1 LGSKN
6 LVKRVHVGNLVL
18 AECPYLGGN
27 ENLQLAEAASLFQR
41 NESPPTSSLYSP
53 TLIKSGE
60 KSVAVAQTTC
70 PVEREFI
77 QAETDIDG
85 KEVILVLSNRCS
97 LTMLFVFL
105 VHLGL
110 ASWLF
115 YMQGLQ
121 GAQAKEKAESVWLRR
136 IDLAPARGN
145 IYSRNLQIL
154 ATCQLTYSVWA
165 DPNAIQSVAKKI
177 WGQQVS
183 NDEIGKRI
191 AHEICSMLKAEQIS
205 ERDLARRLSRTVRNR
220 SNGKPILVRFVWLA
234 RQLDES
240 NVIELRRILGM
251 KRAKDV
257 PPEWRIIQAGVG
269 ISPEVHRIY
278 PYGRLA
284 AATLGF
290 VNLDNIGCYGV
301 ERGWDEILK
310 GKAGSVELE
319 VDALGRPLPNG
330 YLSYLPPQTGSSIIL
345 TIDEQI
351 QKAAEKVIDEAM
363 KKFQPKSASAV
374 VIDPVNGDILALV
387 SKPDF
392 DPNEYRRFPQERFL
406 NRPLTFVYEPGSTFK
421 PLVAAALLDHGV
433 ITERSIAHCNGTWKT
448 ETFSVRCWVVQKG
461 TAAHGAE
468 SISDALKHSCN
479 IAMAQFAL
487 KASYRQIYE
496 TLVKFGIGR
505 KLGVGA
511 GFEEAG
517 WLDPPNRFLA
527 KSAIRHHQA
536 TLAFGQSV
544 AVTPMH
550 MAVAY
555 AALANHGKVMKP
567 RIVKGIKDE
576 KTGQIQWLK
585 PQDLGFAVSP
595 LTASKICDMLIS
607 VVEEGTG
614 KRAKLE
620 GVKVAGK
627 TGTATKVVNGRY
639 DPTKVVVSFFGFFPA
654 HSPKW
659 VIGIVLDE
667 PAYGKWGG
675 EVAAPL
681 FAALGQQILW
691 RVQPPRPLSLTQDLT
706 ALSFFSHVSSN

>member
-1 LGSKN
+1 M
-6 LVKRVHVGNLVL
+6 
-18 AECPYLGGN
+18 
-27 ENLQLAEAASLFQR
+27 
-41 NESPPTSSLYSP
+41 
-53 TLIKSGE
+53 
-60 KSVAVAQTTC
+60 
-70 PVEREFI
+70 
-77 QAETDIDG
+77 
-85 KEVILVLSNRCS
+85 LSNRCA
-97 LTMLFVFL
+97 LTVLFVL
-105 VHLGL
+105 SVYLGL
-110 ASWLF
+110 VGLLF
-115 YMQGLQ
+115 YLQGLQ
-121 GAQAKEKAESVWLRR
+121 GAQAKEKAERVWLRR

-145 IYSRNLQIL
+145 IYSSNLQIL

-177 WGQQVS
+177 WGHQV
-183 NDEIGKRI
+183 NNEEIGKRV
-191 AHEICSMLKAEQIS
+191 ARSICSILKTEKIS
-205 ERDLARRLSRTVRNR
+205 EKDLAKRLSRTVRNR
-220 SNGKPILVRFVWLA
+220 SNGKPILIRFVWLV

-240 NVIELRRILGM
+240 NVIGLKRILEM
-251 KRAKDV
+251 KRVKDI
-257 PPEWRIIQAGVG
+257 PPEYRIIQAGLGV
-269 ISPEVHRIY
+269 SPEMHRIY

-290 VNLDNIGCYGV
+290 VNLDNVGYYGV
-301 ERGWDEILK
+301 ERDWDEILK

-330 YLSYLPPQTGSSIIL
+330 YLSYLPPQPGSSVIL

-392 DPNEYRRFPQERFL
+392 DPNEYRHFPQERFL

-421 PLVAAALLDHGV
+421 TLVAAALLDHGV
-433 ITERSIAHCNGTWKT
+433 VTEHSFAHCNGTWKT

-468 SISDALKHSCN
+468 SISDALRHSCN

-505 KLGVGA
+505 KLGLGA

-517 WLDPPNRFLA
+517 WLDPPNQFLA

-576 KTGQIQWLK
+576 KTGKIQWLK

-595 LTASKICDMLIS
+595 LTASKICDMLVS

-706 ALSFFSHVSSN
+706 ALSFFSNVSDN

>member
-1 LGSKN
+1 MLSWRCPFAM
-6 LVKRVHVGNLVL
+6 LV
-18 AECPYLGGN
+18 
-27 ENLQLAEAASLFQR
+27 
-41 NESPPTSSLYSP
+41 
-53 TLIKSGE
+53 I
-60 KSVAVAQTTC
+60 
-70 PVEREFI
+70 
-77 QAETDIDG
+77 
-85 KEVILVLSNRCS
+85 ILVN
-97 LTMLFVFL
+97 
-105 VHLGL
+105 LGIGG
-110 ASWLF
+110 WLF
-115 YMQGLQ
+115 YLQGLQ
-121 GAQAKEKAESVWLRR
+121 NSEARKKAERIWIRR

-165 DPNAIQSVAKKI
+165 DPHAVQSTAKKV

-183 NDEIGKRI
+183 KDEIAKRI
-191 AHEICSMLKAEQIS
+191 TRTTCSLLKEKVVS
-205 ERDLARRLSRTVRNR
+205 EKELTKRLSQTIKNR
-220 SNGKPILVRFVWLA
+220 SNGRPILIRFVWVA
-234 RQLDES
+234 RQLDGSVVANLKRVLE
-240 NVIELRRILGM
+240 M
-251 KRAKDV
+251 KRGEKI
-257 PPEWRIIQAGVG
+257 PIEWRILRAGFG
-269 ISPEVHRIY
+269 ISPEMHRIY

-290 VNLDNIGCYGV
+290 VNLDNVGCYGI
-301 ERGWDEILK
+301 ERDWDKVLK
-310 GKAGSVELE
+310 GKAGSMELE
-319 VDALGRPLPNG
+319 VDALGRPLPSG
-330 YLSYLPPQTGSSIIL
+330 YISYLPPQPGNSIIL

-351 QKAAEKVIDEAM
+351 QKAAEAVIDEAM
-363 KKFQPKSASAV
+363 KRFKPKSASAI
-374 VIDPVNGDILALV
+374 VIEPQTGDILALV

-392 DPNEYRRFPQERFL
+392 DPNEYNRFPTERFL

-421 PLVAAALLDHGV
+421 PLVAAALLDHKV
-433 ITERSIAHCNGTWKT
+433 ITENTLAHCNGTWKT
-448 ETFSVRCWVVQKG
+448 EKFSVRCWVVQKG
-461 TAAHGAE
+461 TTAHGAE
-468 SISDALKHSCN
+468 SISDALRHSCN

-511 GFEEAG
+511 GFEESG
-517 WLDPPNRFLA
+517 WLDPPNRFLT
-527 KSAIRHHQA
+527 KSAVRHHQA
-536 TLAFGQSV
+536 TLAFGQGV

-567 RIVKGIKDE
+567 RIVKGIKEE
-576 KTGQIQWLK
+576 KTGKIQWFE

-595 LTASKICDMLIS
+595 LTASKICDMLVS
-607 VVEEGTG
+607 AVEEGTG

-639 DPTKVVVSFFGFFPA
+639 DPTKVVVSFFGFLPA

-706 ALSFFSHVSSN
+706 ALSFFSTVSSD

>member
-1 LGSKN
+1 MLSW
-6 LVKRVHVGNLVL
+6 R
-18 AECPYLGGN
+18 CPM
-27 ENLQLAEAASLFQR
+27 
-41 NESPPTSSLYSP
+41 
-53 TLIKSGE
+53 TLL
-60 KSVAVAQTTC
+60 
-70 PVEREFI
+70 
-77 QAETDIDG
+77 
-85 KEVILVLSNRCS
+85 VIL
-97 LTMLFVFL
+97 L
-105 VHLGL
+105 VNLAM
-110 ASWLF
+110 ASWLL
-115 YMQGLQ
+115 YLQGLKS
-121 GAQAKEKAESVWLRR
+121 AQARQKAERVWLRH

-145 IYSRNLQIL
+145 IYSRNFLLL
-154 ATCQLTYSVWA
+154 ATYQLTYSIWA
-165 DPNAIQSVAKKI
+165 DPHAIQITAQKF
-177 WGQQVS
+177 WGRQVS
-183 NDEIGKRI
+183 RDEI
-191 AHEICSMLKAEQIS
+191 
-205 ERDLARRLSRTVRNR
+205 ARRVSHMIYSLLKGKAVSEEELTKRLSQTTKNR
-220 SNGKPILVRFVWLA
+220 SKGRPILVRFVWVA

-240 NVIELRRILGM
+240 AVANLKRILET
-251 KRAKDV
+251 KRKDV
-257 PPEWRIIQAGVG
+257 PLEWRILQAGLG
-269 ISPEVHRIY
+269 ISPEMHRIY

-290 VNLDNIGCYGV
+290 VNLDNVGCYGV
-301 ERGWDEILK
+301 ERSWDKVLK

-319 VDALGRPLPNG
+319 VDALGRPLPSG
-330 YLSYLPPQTGSSIIL
+330 YLSYLPPQSGDSVIL

-351 QKAAEKVIDEAM
+351 QKAAEAVLDEAM
-363 KKFQPKSASAV
+363 KKFQPKSASAIV
-374 VIDPVNGDILALV
+374 LDPKTGDILALV

-392 DPNEYRRFPQERFL
+392 DPNEYYRFPPERFL

-433 ITERSIAHCNGTWKT
+433 ITEHTVAYCNGIWKT
-448 ETFSVRCWVVQKG
+448 DAFSVRCWVVQKG
-461 TAAHGAE
+461 TAPHGAE
-468 SISDALKHSCN
+468 TISDALTHSCN

-496 TLVKFGIGR
+496 TLFKFGIGR

-536 TLAFGQSV
+536 TLAFGQGV

-555 AALANHGKVMKP
+555 AALANHGKVVKP
-567 RIVKGIKDE
+567 RIVKGVKDE
-576 KTGQIQWLK
+576 KTGKVHWFE
-585 PQDLGFAVSP
+585 PQELGSAISP
-595 LTASKICDMLIS
+595 LAASKICNMLVS

-706 ALSFFSHVSSN
+706 ALSFFSPTSSD

>member
-1 LGSKN
+1 MLVIMLVNLGT
-6 LVKRVHVGNLVL
+6 
-18 AECPYLGGN
+18 GG
-27 ENLQLAEAASLFQR
+27 
-41 NESPPTSSLYSP
+41 
-53 TLIKSGE
+53 
-60 KSVAVAQTTC
+60 
-70 PVEREFI
+70 
-77 QAETDIDG
+77 
-85 KEVILVLSNRCS
+85 
-97 LTMLFVFL
+97 
-105 VHLGL
+105 
-110 ASWLF
+110 WLF
-115 YMQGLQ
+115 YLQGLQ
-121 GAQAKEKAESVWLRR
+121 SSQARQKAEHIWMRR

-165 DPNAIQSVAKKI
+165 DPYTVQNAAKKV

-183 NDEIGKRI
+183 RDEIAKRVTRT
-191 AHEICSMLKAEQIS
+191 ICSLLKDKAVSKKE
-205 ERDLARRLSRTVRNR
+205 LTKRLSQMIRNR
-220 SNGKPILVRFVWLA
+220 SNGRPILIRFIWVT

-240 NVIELRRILGM
+240 AIANL
-251 KRAKDV
+251 KRVLEAKREKKI
-257 PPEWRIIQAGVG
+257 PSEWRILQAGFG
-269 ISPEVHRIY
+269 ISPEMHRIY

-290 VNLDNIGCYGV
+290 VNLDNVGCYGI
-301 ERGWDEILK
+301 ERDWDKVLK
-310 GKAGSVELE
+310 GKAGSMELE
-319 VDALGRPLPNG
+319 VDALGHPLPSG
-330 YLSYLPPQTGSSIIL
+330 YISYLPPQPGNSIIL

-351 QKAAEKVIDEAM
+351 QKVAEAVIDEAM
-363 KKFQPKSASAV
+363 KRFQPKSASAI
-374 VIDPVNGDILALV
+374 VIEPQTGDILALV

-392 DPNEYRRFPQERFL
+392 DPNEYHRFPTERFL
-406 NRPLTFVYEPGSTFK
+406 NRPLAFVYEPGSTFK
-421 PLVAAALLDHGV
+421 PLVAAALLDHKV
-433 ITERSIAHCNGTWKT
+433 ITENTIAHCNGTWKT
-448 ETFSVRCWVVQKG
+448 ENFSVRCWVVQKG
-461 TAAHGAE
+461 TTAHGAE

-511 GFEEAG
+511 GYEEAG

-527 KSAIRHHQA
+527 KSATRHHQA

-576 KTGQIQWLK
+576 KTGKIQWFE

-595 LTASKICDMLIS
+595 LTASKICDMLVS

>member
-1 LGSKN
+1 
-6 LVKRVHVGNLVL
+6 
-18 AECPYLGGN
+18 
-27 ENLQLAEAASLFQR
+27 
-41 NESPPTSSLYSP
+41 
-53 TLIKSGE
+53 
-60 KSVAVAQTTC
+60 
-70 PVEREFI
+70 
-77 QAETDIDG
+77 
-85 KEVILVLSNRCS
+85 VLSRRCP
-97 LTMLFVFL
+97 LAMLVVML
-105 VHLGL
+105 VNLGIG
-110 ASWLF
+110 SWLF
-115 YMQGLQ
+115 YLQGLQ
-121 GAQAKEKAESVWLRR
+121 SSQARQKAEHIWIRH

-165 DPNAIQSVAKKI
+165 DPNAIQNAAKKV

-183 NDEIGKRI
+183 KDEIAKRV
-191 AHEICSMLKAEQIS
+191 ARTICSLLKDKVVS
-205 ERDLARRLSRTVRNR
+205 EKELTKRLSQTIRNR
-220 SNGKPILVRFVWLA
+220 SYGRPILIQFIWAV

-240 NVIELRRILGM
+240 AIANL
-251 KRAKDV
+251 KRVLETKRGKKI
-257 PPEWRIIQAGVG
+257 PLEWRILQAGLG
-269 ISPEVHRIY
+269 ISPEMHRIY

-290 VNLDNIGCYGV
+290 VNLDNVGCYGI
-301 ERGWDEILK
+301 ERDWDKVLK
-310 GKAGSVELE
+310 GKAGSMELE
-319 VDALGRPLPNG
+319 VNALGCPLPSG
-330 YLSYLPPQTGSSIIL
+330 YISYLPPQPGNSIIL

-351 QKAAEKVIDEAM
+351 QKAAEAVIDEAM
-363 KKFQPKSASAV
+363 KRFQPKSASAIV
-374 VIDPVNGDILALV
+374 MEPQTGDILALV

-392 DPNEYRRFPQERFL
+392 DPNEYYRFPPERFL

-433 ITERSIAHCNGTWKT
+433 ITEHTVAYCNGTWKT
-448 ETFSVRCWVVQKG
+448 DGFSVRCWVVQKG
-461 TAAHGAE
+461 TAHHGAE
-468 SISDALKHSCN
+468 TISDALIHSCN

-496 TLVKFGIGR
+496 TLIKFGVGR
-505 KLGVGA
+505 KLGMSA
-511 GFEEAG
+511 GFEESG
-517 WLDPPNRFLA
+517 WLDPPKEFLA
-527 KSAIRHHQA
+527 KGAVRHHQA

-567 RIVKGIKDE
+567 RIVKGIREE
-576 KTGQIQWLK
+576 KTGKIQWFEPK
-585 PQDLGFAVSP
+585 DLGFAVSP
-595 LTASKICDMLIS
+595 LTASKICDMLVS
-607 VVEEGTG
+607 VVEDGTG

-627 TGTATKVVNGRY
+627 TGTATKFVNGRY

-706 ALSFFSHVSSN
+706 ALSFFSPVLSD

>member
-1 LGSKN
+1 LAKTTNFAQRDASSPASDSYRSPPVGFNEKFAWYVPIKDFACSFGIPSTEARVNPFGEEMIGVLSWRCPITLLVILLVN
-6 LVKRVHVGNLVL
+6 LV
-18 AECPYLGGN
+18 
-27 ENLQLAEAASLFQR
+27 
-41 NESPPTSSLYSP
+41 
-53 TLIKSGE
+53 
-60 KSVAVAQTTC
+60 
-70 PVEREFI
+70 
-77 QAETDIDG
+77 
-85 KEVILVLSNRCS
+85 
-97 LTMLFVFL
+97 M
-105 VHLGL
+105 
-110 ASWLF
+110 ASWLLF
-115 YMQGLQ
+115 LQGLQ
-121 GAQAKEKAESVWLRR
+121 SAQARQKAERVWLRR

-145 IYSRNLQIL
+145 IYSRNFLLL
-154 ATCQLTYSVWA
+154 ATCQLTYSIWA
-165 DPNAIQSVAKKI
+165 DPHAIQTTAQKF
-177 WGQQVS
+177 WGRQVS
-183 NDEIGKRI
+183 RDEI
-191 AHEICSMLKAEQIS
+191 
-205 ERDLARRLSRTVRNR
+205 ARRVSHIICNLLKDKAVWEEELTKRLSQTIKNR
-220 SNGKPILVRFVWLA
+220 SEGRPILVRFVWVA

-240 NVIELRRILGM
+240 AVANLKRILET
-251 KRAKDV
+251 KSRDV
-257 PPEWRIIQAGVG
+257 PLEWRILQAGLG
-269 ISPEVHRIY
+269 ISPEMRRIY

-290 VNLDNIGCYGV
+290 VNLDNV
-301 ERGWDEILK
+301 GWDKVLK

-319 VDALGRPLPNG
+319 VDALGRPLPSG
-330 YLSYLPPQTGSSIIL
+330 YLSYLPPQSGDSVIL

-351 QKAAEKVIDEAM
+351 QKAAEAVLDEAM
-363 KKFQPKSASAV
+363 KKFQPKNASAIV
-374 VIDPVNGDILALV
+374 LDPKTGDILALV

-392 DPNEYRRFPQERFL
+392 DPNEYYRFPPERFL

-433 ITERSIAHCNGTWKT
+433 ITEHTVAYCNGTWKT
-448 ETFSVRCWVVQKG
+448 DGFSVRCWVVQKG
-461 TAAHGAE
+461 TAHHGTE
-468 SISDALKHSCN
+468 TISDALIHSCN

-496 TLVKFGIGR
+496 TLSKFGIGR

-527 KSAIRHHQA
+527 KNAVRHHQA
-536 TLAFGQSV
+536 TLAFGQGV

-555 AALANHGKVMKP
+555 AALANHGKVLRP

-576 KTGQIQWLK
+576 KTGRVHWFE

-595 LTASKICDMLIS
+595 LTASKICNMLVS

-614 KRAKLE
+614 KRARLE

-654 HSPKW
+654 YSPKW

-706 ALSFFSHVSSN
+706 ALSFFSPVLSD